1 MASGYLTLILLY
13 CFISG
18 VTLATVV
25 FFLAVKSLFCIVLYF
40 HYQKMRKLKNK
51 ELNRLNLEE
60 FKNKKKVP
68 IIIVLDNVRSA
79 HNVGSVFRTSDA
91 FLIEK
96 IMLCGICPVPPKN
109 EIRKTALGAT
119 ESVEWEYFNDNA
131 DCIKGLTKK
140 GYKIISVEQ
149 ADNATE
155 LNNYFMEKPQKIA
168 LVFGNE
174 INGVS
179 EEIIQQSDDVI
190 EIPQHGTKHSFNVS
204 VSVGIVLWDLTR
216 KLG

>member
-1 MASGYLTLILLY
+1 
-13 CFISG
+13 
-18 VTLATVV
+18 
-25 FFLAVKSLFCIVLYF
+25 
-40 HYQKMRKLKNK
+40 MRKLKNK

-68 IIIVLDNVRSA
+68 IVIILDNVRSA

-119 ESVEWEYFNDNA
+119 ESVDWQYFNDST
-131 DCIKGLTKK
+131 DCIKGLKEK
-140 GYKIISVEQ
+140 GYTIISIEQ
-149 ADNATE
+149 ADNAID
-155 LNNYFMEKPQKIA
+155 LNNYSIEKSGKIA

-174 INGVS
+174 VNGVS
-179 EEIIQQSDDVI
+179 DKIINLSDSVI

-204 VSVGIVLWDLTR
+204 VSVGIVLWDLSR
-216 KLG
+216 KIS

>member
-1 MASGYLTLILLY
+1 
-13 CFISG
+13 
-18 VTLATVV
+18 
-25 FFLAVKSLFCIVLYF
+25 
-40 HYQKMRKLKNK
+40 MRKLKNK

-79 HNVGSVFRTSDA
+79 HNVGSIFRTSDA

-119 ESVEWEYFNDNA
+119 ESVDWQYFNDST
-131 DCIKGLTKK
+131 DCIKGLKEK
-140 GYKIISVEQ
+140 GYTIISIEQ
-149 ADNATE
+149 ADNAID
-155 LNNYFMEKPQKIA
+155 LNNYSIEKSRKIA

-174 INGVS
+174 VNGVS
-179 EEIIQQSDDVI
+179 DKIINLSDDVV

-204 VSVGIVLWDLTR
+204 VSVGIVLWDLSR
-216 KLG
+216 KIG

>member
-1 MASGYLTLILLY
+1 
-13 CFISG
+13 
-18 VTLATVV
+18 
-25 FFLAVKSLFCIVLYF
+25 
-40 HYQKMRKLKNK
+40 MRKLKNK

-96 IMLCGICPVPPKN
+96 IMLCGICPAPPKN

-119 ESVEWEYFNDNA
+119 ESVDWEYFNDSI
-131 DCIKGLTKK
+131 DCIKGLTEK
-140 GYKIISVEQ
+140 GYKIISIEQ
-149 ADNATE
+149 ADNATN
-155 LNNYFMEKPQKIA
+155 LNNYSIEKSQKIA

-174 INGVS
+174 VNGVS
-179 EEIIQQSDDVI
+179 EEIIQQSNDVI
-190 EIPQHGTKHSFNVS
+190 EIPQHGTKHSFNMS
-204 VSVGIVLWDLTR
+204 VSVGIVLWDLSR
-216 KLG
+216 KIG

>member
-1 MASGYLTLILLY
+1 
-13 CFISG
+13 
-18 VTLATVV
+18 
-25 FFLAVKSLFCIVLYF
+25 
-40 HYQKMRKLKNK
+40 MRKLKNK

-68 IIIVLDNVRSA
+68 IVIILDNVRSA

-119 ESVEWEYFNDNA
+119 ESVDWHYFNDST
-131 DCIKGLTKK
+131 DCIKELKEK
-140 GYKIISVEQ
+140 GYTIISIEQ
-149 ADNATE
+149 ADNAID
-155 LNNYFMEKPQKIA
+155 LNNYSIEKSRKIA

-174 INGVS
+174 VNGVS
-179 EEIIQQSDDVI
+179 DKIINLSDSVI

-204 VSVGIVLWDLTR
+204 VSVGIVLWDLSR
-216 KLG
+216 KMS